1 MKVVKLED
9 ILGTEHD
16 VDGGTWISRR
26 LLTKK
31 DNMGYSVNDTI
42 IKAGTETHIWYQN
55 HLEAVYCI
63 EGEGEVVTLKDN
75 KVWPIKAGTLYAL
88 DQHDEHL
95 LRANEKGDMR
105 MVCVFNPPLS
115 GKEVHDEN
123 GVYPV
128 DED

>member
-9 ILGTEHD
+9 IIGSEHD
-16 VDGGTWISRR
+16 VDGGNWISRR

-31 DNMGYSVNDTI
+31 DNMGFSVNYTI
-42 IKAGTETHIWYQN
+42 VKAGTETHIWYKN
-55 HLEAVYCI
+55 HLEAVYCM
-63 EGEGEVVTLKDN
+63 EGDGEVVTLKDN
-75 KVWPIKAGTLYAL
+75 KVWSIQPGTLYAL
-88 DQHDEHL
+88 DEHDEHL
-95 LRANEKGDMR
+95 LRGGKQDMH
-105 MVCVFNPPLS
+105 VLCVFNPPLS

>member
-9 ILGTEHD
+9 IRGSEQEI
-16 VDGGTWISRR
+16 DGGNWVSRR
-26 LLTKK
+26 LILAK
-31 DNMGYSVNDTI
+31 DGMGYSVHDTI

-75 KVWPIKAGTLYAL
+75 KVHKISAGTLYAL
-88 DQHDEHL
+88 DEHDEHL
-95 LRANEKGDMR
+95 LRGKTDMR
-105 MVCVFNPPLS
+105 MVCVFNPPIT

-128 DED
+128 IKE